1 MRIHPAG
8 CWGGCKDA
16 VLCWGGCK
24 DAVPYWVL
32 GWLLAVAPPG
42 ADNSRA
48 LQWAEGRQEKNS
60 REM

>member
-1 MRIHPAG
+1 MQCSAG
-8 CWGGCKDA
+8 VA
-16 VLCWGGCK
+16 VRMQCPTGYWGGCK
-24 DAVPYWVL
+24 DAVPCWVL